1 MKTEPSSTSLATRIG
16 AVLVV
21 AGIVI
26 TGLLPFVGVF
36 KNATSDSG
44 DSVVDYQLS
53 KVPIFTVTDATGRP
67 FLAETDDHRL
77 RVGYFFIQPADAQRY
92 LERVKA
98 DNNDAKVLTI
108 GLNEA
113 FKFLDTRATPAKSV
127 PERFDLFPDEH
138 EVQIAEEVTAG
149 AFQKAFGRS
158 GVPIFYVDGLGIKD
172 SKEEATVFPLF
183 FEKEKLDETIET
195 LKKQDPKATVDLKDM
210 QVIDLKQT
218 IKEIRAGG
226 NPKLNRVVFVPLT
239 ESLKVMNGQP
249 AE

>member
-1 MKTEPSSTSLATRIG
+1 MKTEPSSTPLITRIG
-16 AVLVV
+16 GVLIAVGLVV
-21 AGIVI
+21 A
-26 TGLLPFVGVF
+26 TFLPLAGVF
-36 KNATSDSG
+36 KNATSDNG
-44 DSVVDYQLS
+44 DAVVDNQLS
-53 KVPIFTVTDATGRP
+53 KVPIFTVTDSTGRP

-77 RVGYFFIQPADAQRY
+77 RLGYFFIQPSDAQRY

-98 DNNDAKVLTI
+98 DNADAKVLTI

-113 FKFLDTRATPAKSV
+113 YKFLSTRATPAKSV

-138 EVQIAEEVTAG
+138 EVEIAQEVTDG
-149 AFQKAFGRS
+149 AFQKAFGPS

-172 SKEEATVFPLF
+172 STQEATVFPLF

-239 ESLKVMNGQP
+239 ESLKAMK
-249 AE
+249 E